1 MRKNVTIAGAHYEG
15 VPSILIPLTSGD
27 GSATFCE
34 VSDTTATASDVAAG
48 KTFYSSDGKLT
59 NGTYTPLSYEDYDTT
74 AF

>member
-34 VSDTTATASDVAAG
+34 VSDTTATAADVVAG
-48 KTFYSSDGKLT
+48 KTFYTAAGALT
-59 NGTYTPLSYEDYDTT
+59 EGTYTPPSYSDYDSV

>member
-1 MRKNVTIAGAHYEG
+1 MKKNVTIAGAHYEG

-34 VSDTTATASDVAAG
+34 VSDTTATAADVAAG
-48 KTFYSSDGKLT
+48 KTFYGAAGVLT
-59 NGTYTPLSYEDYDTT
+59 TGTYTAPAYLDYDSV